1 MCLLASREKATA
13 LGLPVLAE
21 IVSVGI
27 AAADPRYAGM
37 AVAAAGMK
45 ALGKAGLTFQEAEVI
60 ELNEMSAAE
69 CLAVFR
75 EWQVRGDARDSVA
88 ERVNPCGGALAMGNP
103 WGAAGAVLLTKVAHE
118 LRRRGGRFGMA
129 AVTAEGGQGMA
140 IVVRNDG

>member
-1 MCLLASREKATA
+1 MCLLASREKAAA

-37 AVAAAGMK
+37 AVAEAGMK
-45 ALGKAGLTFQEAEVI
+45 TLRQAGLTLQEIEVI

-69 CLAVFR
+69 CLAIFR
-75 EWQVRGDARDSVA
+75 EWQIRGDALDAVA
-88 ERVNPCGGALAMGNP
+88 ERVNPSGGALSMGNP
-103 WGAAGAVLLTKVAHE
+103 WGAAGAVLLTKVVHE
-118 LRRRGGRFGMA
+118 LRRRGGRIGMA

-140 IVVRNDG
+140 MIVRND